1 MSCSKRR
8 ALRPPRG
15 NGPVFE
21 LRPATPDDIPA
32 LQGLIARSGVALSVG
47 YYSPEQAD
55 AITRHVFG
63 VDSQLIADRTYHVIE
78 DNAAIAACGG
88 WSRRRT
94 LFGGDQ
100 AKAGPDPLLDPAVD
114 PARIRAFF
122 VEPAMARRGL
132 GRMLMYRCLREAKAA
147 GFRSLELVS
156 TLPGE
161 PLYAASGFEVTERFE
176 LSLPGPIRVPVAR
189 MRRSIADPA
198 GGAPTPDAGGA
209 PSRGG
214 VA

>member
-1 MSCSKRR
+1 M
-8 ALRPPRG
+8 
-15 NGPVFE
+15 FD
-21 LRPATPDDIPA
+21 LRPASEGDIPA
-32 LQGLIARSGVALSVG
+32 LQVLIARSGVELGVG
-47 YYSPEQAD
+47 YYTPEQAS

-78 DNAAIAACGG
+78 HACAIVACGG

-132 GRMLMYRCLREAKAA
+132 GRMLMDRCLHEAKAA

-176 LSLPGPIRVPVAR
+176 LSLPGSIKVPVAR
-189 MRRSIADPA
+189 MARSIADA
-198 GGAPTPDAGGA
+198 GGPQ
-209 PSRGG
+209 GG

>member
-1 MSCSKRR
+1 M
-8 ALRPPRG
+8 
-15 NGPVFE
+15 FD
-21 LRPATPDDIPA
+21 LRPATADDVPA
-32 LQGLIARSGVALSVG
+32 LRALIARSGVELGVG
-47 YYSPEQAD
+47 YYTPEQAQ

-78 DNAAIAACGG
+78 DNGEIVACGG

-132 GRMLMYRCLREAKAA
+132 GRMLMDRCLREAKAA

-161 PLYAASGFEVTERFE
+161 PLYAASGFAVTERFE
-176 LSLPGPIRVPVAR
+176 LSLPGPIQVPVAR
-189 MRRSIADPA
+189 MRRSIADTA
-198 GGAPTPDAGGA
+198 GSA

-214 VA
+214 AA

>member
-1 MSCSKRR
+1 MF
-8 ALRPPRG
+8 A
-15 NGPVFE
+15 
-21 LRPATPDDIPA
+21 LRPATDADIPA
-32 LQGLIARSGVALSVG
+32 LQALIARAGVDLSVG
-47 YYSPEQAD
+47 YYTPEQAQ

-78 DNAAIAACGG
+78 YAGAIAACGG

-100 AKAGPDPLLDPAVD
+100 AKAGLDPLLDPAVD

-132 GRMLMYRCLREAKAA
+132 GRMLMDQCLREARAA
-147 GFRSLELVS
+147 DFRSLELVS

-176 LSLPGPIRVPVAR
+176 LSLPGPIQVPVAR
-189 MRRSIADPA
+189 MSRSIAN
-198 GGAPTPDAGGA
+198 DAS
-209 PSRGG
+209 SRG
-214 VA
+214 AAA